1 MLIFFAHN
9 ALYLQKYLECGS
21 PKMLFFLIIWEE
33 HLNFAKPENLSVGA
47 TWHAPSRASVK
58 R

>member
-1 MLIFFAHN
+1 MLIFFCAQRVVF
-9 ALYLQKYLECGS
+9 AELFVILQSENS
-21 PKMLFFLIIWEE
+21 IFLIIWEE